1 MAIEVSRRGVTPVT
15 RVDLP
20 DRADLL
26 VEQVARSVDT
36 ITSIQE
42 HFGSAVPPLRMAFDH
57 ADFGLRHGTTS
68 GEAAGGGEIHI
79 NASWV
84 NVEGLL
90 AFRRPR
96 ADAPPRFAPSA
107 RPVAIY
113 NNLDGTTAH
122 EAWHQIDFMF
132 QGRHYATS
140 IELRRALGE
149 ELGVET
155 LEQALRGA
163 DRGAPPAWRAAR
175 QRLIE
180 EVSPYAATATQEAT
194 AEMFKLWWCRV
205 GDPGPLIVRFG
216 ELVETL
222 VAAPEP

>member
-1 MAIEVSRRGVTPVT
+1 M
-15 RVDLP
+15 
-20 DRADLL
+20 
-26 VEQVARSVDT
+26 
-36 ITSIQE
+36 
-42 HFGSAVPPLRMAFDH
+42 
-57 ADFGLRHGTTS
+57 DF
-68 GEAAGGGEIHI
+68 
-79 NASWV
+79 V
-84 NVEGLL
+84 
-90 AFRRPR
+90 
-96 ADAPPRFAPSA
+96 
-107 RPVAIY
+107 
-113 NNLDGTTAH
+113 
-122 EAWHQIDFMF
+122 F
-132 QGRHYATS
+132 QGRRYATS
-140 IELRRALGE
+140 IELRRALGV

-175 QRLIE
+175 RRLIE